1 MPRAPFITFEGIEG
15 AGKTT
20 LAHHLADW
28 LQAQGM
34 SVRLTRE
41 PGGSTLGAHLR
52 PILLNEPLDA
62 WTELFLFLADRR
74 QHTLQLILPALEQG
88 TWVLCDRYADST
100 LVYQGYGRGLDIALI
115 RRLNA
120 LATRRPHAR
129 PDRAHRPACGGR
141 PRPCERAQPLR
152 GGDAGVPHAH
162 PRGLSGGRPR
172 RADTDT
178 SCLTDANHWRLAQGS
193 LWSERYGCGFS
204 MGEPMRVKHRHHQ
217 LSREIQQWISD
228 YLGGRCTRAQMAEW
242 ASNQLRSIPNSQ
254 LEGTPYGE
262 LMDYILCRFTD
273 DDWTDEEEYRNEM
286 CDLLSRLQRAEQGE
300 IVLP

>member
-120 LATRRPHAR
+120 LATNDLTPDLTVLIDLPVEDALARANAPNRFEAEKRAFHTRIREGYLEVARAEPHR
-129 PDRAHRPACGGR
+129 YFVLDGR
-141 PRPCERAQPLR
+141 QPLDSLKEALERAVR
-152 GGDAGVPHAH
+152 VRFFGG
-162 PRGLSGGRPR
+162 
-172 RADTDT
+172 
-178 SCLTDANHWRLAQGS
+178 
-193 LWSERYGCGFS
+193 
-204 MGEPMRVKHRHHQ
+204 
-217 LSREIQQWISD
+217 
-228 YLGGRCTRAQMAEW
+228 
-242 ASNQLRSIPNSQ
+242 
-254 LEGTPYGE
+254 
-262 LMDYILCRFTD
+262 
-273 DDWTDEEEYRNEM
+273 
-286 CDLLSRLQRAEQGE
+286 
-300 IVLP
+300 

>member
-41 PGGSTLGAHLR
+41 PGGSALGAHLR

-120 LATRRPHAR
+120 LATNNLTPDLTVLIDLPVEDALARANAPNRFEAETRAFHTRIREGYLEVARAEPHR
-129 PDRAHRPACGGR
+129 YFVLDGR
-141 PRPCERAQPLR
+141 QPLDSLKEALERAVR
-152 GGDAGVPHAH
+152 VRFFGG
-162 PRGLSGGRPR
+162 
-172 RADTDT
+172 
-178 SCLTDANHWRLAQGS
+178 
-193 LWSERYGCGFS
+193 
-204 MGEPMRVKHRHHQ
+204 
-217 LSREIQQWISD
+217 
-228 YLGGRCTRAQMAEW
+228 
-242 ASNQLRSIPNSQ
+242 
-254 LEGTPYGE
+254 
-262 LMDYILCRFTD
+262 
-273 DDWTDEEEYRNEM
+273 
-286 CDLLSRLQRAEQGE
+286 
-300 IVLP
+300 

>member
-41 PGGSTLGAHLR
+41 PGGSALGTHLR

-74 QHTLQLILPALEQG
+74 QHTLQIILPALEQG

-120 LATRRPHAR
+120 LATNDLTPDLTVLIDLPVEDALARANAPNRFEAETRAFHTRIREGYLEVARAEPHR
-129 PDRAHRPACGGR
+129 YFVLDGR
-141 PRPCERAQPLR
+141 QPLDSLKEALERAVR
-152 GGDAGVPHAH
+152 VRFFGG
-162 PRGLSGGRPR
+162 
-172 RADTDT
+172 
-178 SCLTDANHWRLAQGS
+178 
-193 LWSERYGCGFS
+193 
-204 MGEPMRVKHRHHQ
+204 
-217 LSREIQQWISD
+217 
-228 YLGGRCTRAQMAEW
+228 
-242 ASNQLRSIPNSQ
+242 
-254 LEGTPYGE
+254 
-262 LMDYILCRFTD
+262 
-273 DDWTDEEEYRNEM
+273 
-286 CDLLSRLQRAEQGE
+286 
-300 IVLP
+300 

>member
-41 PGGSTLGAHLR
+41 PGGSALGAHLR

-88 TWVLCDRYADST
+88 AWVLCDRYADST

-120 LATRRPHAR
+120 IATSDLTPDLTVLIDLPVEDALARANAPNRFEAETRAFHTRIREGYLEVARAEPHR
-129 PDRAHRPACGGR
+129 YFVLDGR
-141 PRPCERAQPLR
+141 QPLDSLKEALERAVR
-152 GGDAGVPHAH
+152 VRFFGG
-162 PRGLSGGRPR
+162 
-172 RADTDT
+172 
-178 SCLTDANHWRLAQGS
+178 
-193 LWSERYGCGFS
+193 
-204 MGEPMRVKHRHHQ
+204 
-217 LSREIQQWISD
+217 
-228 YLGGRCTRAQMAEW
+228 
-242 ASNQLRSIPNSQ
+242 
-254 LEGTPYGE
+254 
-262 LMDYILCRFTD
+262 
-273 DDWTDEEEYRNEM
+273 
-286 CDLLSRLQRAEQGE
+286 
-300 IVLP
+300 